1 MKKRLISL
9 FILLLSFILVSC
21 KTVEEKNIVPLPEKE
36 VITENVNQ
44 LPKDSIK
51 ILAIGNSFSDDA
63 MVNYMYGIL
72 KAFGVNEIILGNMY
86 IGGCTVETHYYN
98 AINDSPNYIY
108 RKNDSTSD
116 NPGVFVNTAN
126 MKLSDALKD
135 ENWDL
140 ITLQQASHDSGMVS
154 TYKLDQI
161 NYIFDLALKTTKN
174 YKIQFAWHM
183 TWAYHKNTGHSAFP
197 KYNNDQM
204 TMYEAICGC
213 VNQNIINNDYVNFVI
228 PAGTAIQ
235 NARTSYLG
243 DNLTEGDGYH
253 LNTLGDYI
261 AGLTWILKYTGWDIN
276 DLNMDLVPSQ
286 FVRDIEVIKESCVNA
301 IKNPYSVTESIY
313 QVKPELNI
321 DLSKYELLDW
331 QPTFGHWNST
341 GGAEA
346 TKIITSM
353 KNFVCS
359 GKRFT
364 KEELPVGSI
373 IIIEQGWQYRP
384 DGWNLEDANTTGT
397 RPGNVTTELVVIDE
411 AWWGDYILRG
421 FNVSSS
427 SQPDLSNM
435 VSEVGTK
442 LKIYVPKA

>member
-1 MKKRLISL
+1 MKKRFIYLL
-9 FILLLSFILVSC
+9 ILLLTFTLVSC
-21 KTVEEKNIVPLPEKE
+21 KTVEEKNIIPLPEKE
-36 VITENVNQ
+36 VIEENTNT

-72 KAFGVNEIILGNMY
+72 QAFGVNEIILGNMY
-86 IGGCTVETHYYN
+86 IGGCTVETHYNN
-98 AINDSPNYIY
+98 AVNDSASYTY
-108 RKNDSTSD
+108 RKCDSTSD
-116 NPGVFVNTAN
+116 QPGVFVNTAN
-126 MKLSDALKD
+126 VKLSDALKD
-135 ENWDL
+135 EEWDL

-154 TYKLDQI
+154 TYKTEQI
-161 NYIFDLALKTTKN
+161 NYILDLAVRTTN
-174 YKIQFAWHM
+174 NRKIQFAWHM

-213 VNQNIINNDYVNFVI
+213 VNQNIVNNEYINFVI

-235 NARTSYLG
+235 NARSSYLG
-243 DNLTEGDGYH
+243 DTLTEGDGYH

-261 AGLTWILKYTGWDIN
+261 AGLTWILKYTGWDVN
-276 DLNMDLVPSQ
+276 DLNMEYVPSQ
-286 FVRDIEVIKESCVNA
+286 FVRNIDVIKESCVNA
-301 IKNPYSVTESIY
+301 IKNPYSVTQSNYLE
-313 QVKPELNI
+313 KPELNI

-341 GGAEA
+341 GGADA

-364 KEELPVGSI
+364 KEELPVGTI
-373 IIIEQGWQYRP
+373 IIIEEGWRYRP
-384 DGWNLEDANTTGT
+384 DGWTTETGNTAA
-397 RPGNVTTELVVIDE
+397 RPDNVTTEVVIVDE
-411 AWWGDYILRG
+411 AWWGNYILRG
-421 FNVSSS
+421 FNVSSANE
-427 SQPDLSNM
+427 PDLTNM
-435 VSEVGTK
+435 VEEVGSK